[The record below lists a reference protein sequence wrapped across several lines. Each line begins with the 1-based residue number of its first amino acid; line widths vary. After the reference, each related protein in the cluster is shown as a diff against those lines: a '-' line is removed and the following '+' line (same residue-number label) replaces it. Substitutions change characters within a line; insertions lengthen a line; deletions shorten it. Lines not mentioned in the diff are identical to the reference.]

1 MCLIHI
7 DEPTTD
13 VNYCA
18 TVCLCVLSFAKLS
31 RLYTPRTMHGS
42 RNDTLRGEP
51 RSLRYA
57 DYYDSA
63 APWGYKFSIHL
74 MPIAI
79 SHPSLLLA
87 FRVLLFP
94 VVC

>member
-1 MCLIHI
+1 VAH
-7 DEPTTD
+7 
-13 VNYCA
+13 
-18 TVCLCVLSFAKLS
+18 
-31 RLYTPRTMHGS
+31 
-42 RNDTLRGEP
+42 
-51 RSLRYA
+51 
-57 DYYDSA
+57 
-63 APWGYKFSIHL
+63 WGYKFTLHL